1 MIILTA
7 VCLLFLEVS
16 EVRIRHLRFGCKI
29 GDHFG
34 ILVQGL
40 DQQGEKY
47 SGWRGLLFWIERFA
61 ILDGE
66 VCFSGWRGLL
76 FWMERVAFL
85 DGEVCF
91 SDGEVCFSGWRGL
104 LFWMERFA
112 FLDGEVCFFWMER
125 VAFWMERFTFL
136 DGEGEDC
143 WMLKVRR

>member
-40 DQQGEKY
+40 DQEGGKY
-47 SGWRGLLFWIERFA
+47 
-61 ILDGE
+61 
-66 VCFSGWRGLL
+66 
-76 FWMERVAFL
+76 
-85 DGEVCF
+85 
-91 SDGEVCFSGWRGL
+91 SGWRGL

-112 FLDGEVCFFWMER
+112 FLDGEGC
-125 VAFWMERFTFL
+125 FL
-136 DGEGEDC
+136 DGEVYFSGWRGRGLLDAEGP
-143 WMLKVRR
+143 KVGIELNLEITKDKDRLQK

>member
-40 DQQGEKY
+40 DQEGGKY
-47 SGWRGLLFWIERFA
+47 
-61 ILDGE
+61 
-66 VCFSGWRGLL
+66 SGWRGLL
-76 FWMERVAFL
+76 FWMERFAFL
-85 DGEVCF
+85 DGE
-91 SDGEVCFSGWRGL
+91 GCFSGWRGL

-112 FLDGEVCFFWMER
+112 FLDG
-125 VAFWMERFTFL
+125 
-136 DGEGEDC
+136 
-143 WMLKVRR
+143 

>member
-40 DQQGEKY
+40 DQEGGKY
-47 SGWRGLLFWIERFA
+47 
-61 ILDGE
+61 
-66 VCFSGWRGLL
+66 SGWRGLL

-85 DGEVCF
+85 YGE
-91 SDGEVCFSGWRGL
+91 GCFSGWRGL
-104 LFWMERFA
+104 LFLDGEGC
-112 FLDGEVCFFWMER
+112 FLDGEVYFSGWR
-125 VAFWMERFTFL
+125 GRGLL
-136 DGEGEDC
+136 DAEGP
-143 WMLKVRR
+143 KVGIELNLEITKDKDRLQK